1 MNLKFI
7 LFIPF
12 IEIILFIL
20 FGDFLGFF
28 PVIFLIIA
36 SGLLGIYFLKS
47 DINIEN
53 LEKITKEP
61 KDWIYKKIA
70 GLLLIIP
77 GFMTDLLG
85 LFLLIKTLRNFFWGF
100 IPKKTKDYFYS
111 DLKKPGREEIIEV
124 DYKDLDDK

>member
-7 LFIPF
+7 LLIPF

-28 PVIFLIIA
+28 PVIFLIITT
-36 SGLLGIYFLKS
+36 GLVGVYFLRS

-53 LEKITKEP
+53 IKNIAAKP
-61 KDWIYKKIA
+61 QDWIYKKIA

-77 GFMTDLLG
+77 GFMTDLIG
-85 LFLLIKTLRNFFWGF
+85 LFLLIKTMRNIFWRY
-100 IPKKTKDYFYS
+100 IPQKTKDYFYT
-111 DLKKPGREEIIEV
+111 DVKKPTSDEIIEV
-124 DYKDLDDK
+124 DYKDLDEK

>member
-12 IEIILFIL
+12 VEIMLFIL

-36 SGLLGIYFLKS
+36 SGLVGIYFLRT

-53 LEKITKEP
+53 LQNITNKP
-61 KDWIYKKIA
+61 QDWIYKKIA

-77 GFMTDLLG
+77 GFMTDFIG
-85 LFLLIKTLRNFFWGF
+85 LFLLIKTLRNIFWGY
-100 IPKKTKDYFYS
+100 IPQKTKDYFYT
-111 DLKKPGREEIIEV
+111 DVKKTRTDEIIDV
-124 DYKDLDDK
+124 DYKDLDEK

>member
-12 IEIILFIL
+12 VEIMLFIL

-36 SGLLGIYFLKS
+36 SGLVGIYFLRT

-53 LEKITKEP
+53 LQNITTKP
-61 KDWIYKKIA
+61 QDWIYKKIA

-77 GFMTDLLG
+77 GFMTDFIG
-85 LFLLIKTLRNFFWGF
+85 LFLLIKTLRNIFWGY
-100 IPKKTKDYFYS
+100 IPQKTKDYFYT
-111 DLKKPGREEIIEV
+111 DVKKTRTDEIIDV
-124 DYKDLDDK
+124 DYKDLDEK

>member
-12 IEIILFIL
+12 VEIILFIL

-36 SGLLGIYFLKS
+36 SGLVGIYFLRT

-53 LEKITKEP
+53 LQNITNKP
-61 KDWIYKKIA
+61 QDWIYKKIA

-77 GFMTDLLG
+77 GFMTDFIG
-85 LFLLIKTLRNFFWGF
+85 LFLLIKTLRNIFWGY
-100 IPKKTKDYFYS
+100 IPQKTKDYFYT
-111 DLKKPGREEIIEV
+111 DVKKTRTDEIIDV
-124 DYKDLDDK
+124 DYKDLDEK

>member
-7 LFIPF
+7 LFIPL

-28 PVIFLIIA
+28 PVIFLIVVT
-36 SGLLGIYFLKS
+36 GLLGIYFLKAET
-47 DINIEN
+47 NVEN
-53 LEKITKEP
+53 LEKIASKP

-85 LFLLIKTLRNFFWGF
+85 VFLLIKTMRNIFWGY
-100 IPKKTKDYFYS
+100 IPKKTKDYFYT
-111 DLKKPGREEIIEV
+111 DLKKPGRGEIIEV

>member
-12 IEIILFIL
+12 VEIVLFIL

-36 SGLLGIYFLKS
+36 SGLVGIYFLRT

-53 LEKITKEP
+53 LQNITNKP
-61 KDWIYKKIA
+61 QDWIYKKIA

-77 GFMTDLLG
+77 GFMTDFIG
-85 LFLLIKTLRNFFWGF
+85 LFLLIKTLRNIFWGY
-100 IPKKTKDYFYS
+100 IPQKTKDYFYT
-111 DLKKPGREEIIEV
+111 DVKKTRTDEIIDV
-124 DYKDLDDK
+124 DYKDLDEK

>member
-1 MNLKFI
+1 MNLRYI

-12 IEIILFIL
+12 IEIVLFIL

-28 PVIFLIIA
+28 PVIFLIMA
-36 SGLLGIYFLKS
+36 TGLVGIYFLKA
-47 DINIEN
+47 DTNVEN
-53 LEKITKEP
+53 LEKIAREP

-77 GFMTDLLG
+77 GFMTDFLG
-85 LFLLIKTLRNFFWGF
+85 LFLLIKALRNIFWGY
-100 IPKKTKDYFYS
+100 IPKKTKDYFYT
-111 DLKKPGREEIIEV
+111 DLKKTDGEEIIEV